1 MIEVKKHGMTIQV
14 GLGTESES
22 PADMTEWPR
31 PPYDRYRIWFKA
43 FGLWTPTVYPGCVYD
58 LAQTLKKSESVES
71 LCAFLI
77 SVLAD

>member
-22 PADMTEWPR
+22 PAVNEFPSSG
-31 PPYDRYRIWFKA
+31 PYRVWFKA
-43 FGLWTPTVYPGCVYD
+43 FGMWAPTVYPGCVHD
-58 LAQTLKKSESVES
+58 LATTLKKSESVES
-71 LCAFLI
+71 LCGFLI

>member
-22 PADMTEWPR
+22 PAEVTNYPLYG
-31 PPYDRYRIWFKA
+31 PYRIWFKA
-43 FGLWTPTVYPGCVYD
+43 FGMWAPTKYPGCAYD
-58 LAQTLKKSESVES
+58 LAETLKKSESVES
-71 LCAFLI
+71 LCGFLI